1 MVCDVHE
8 AVKVQESLAPFHTC
22 DAQDSRIR
30 EWPSKKRLRS
40 PLTHEGTIVVGCEML
55 RAGVNLVAS
64 NVGRPGP

>member
-40 PLTHEGTIVVGCEML
+40 GLNP
-55 RAGVNLVAS
+55 
-64 NVGRPGP
+64 